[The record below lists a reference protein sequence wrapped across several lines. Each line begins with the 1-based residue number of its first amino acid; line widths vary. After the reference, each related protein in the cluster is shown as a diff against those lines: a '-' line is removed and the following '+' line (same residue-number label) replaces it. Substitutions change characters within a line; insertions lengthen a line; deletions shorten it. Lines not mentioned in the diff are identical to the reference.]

1 VLKFHGLVLL
11 FVVVSD
17 CWYCN
22 VLSNESCLWRLCIG
36 VAPPSFVAIQA
47 GTTLQ
52 QLTSSG
58 DALSWQSVCMLA
70 VLAVIA
76 LLPVAFRAKL
86 KQKFDWCRPFTVTY
100 DALQP
105 VCWCDTYVDFVL
117 GNNPLLFGFISV
129 VLRSLYTNSK
139 CKLFYEL

>member
-1 VLKFHGLVLL
+1 M
-11 FVVVSD
+11 FV
-17 CWYCN
+17 
-22 VLSNESCLWRLCIG
+22 G

-58 DALSWQSVCMLA
+58 DALSWQSVCILA

-86 KQKFDWCRPFTVTY
+86 KQKFD
-100 DALQP
+100 
-105 VCWCDTYVDFVL
+105 
-117 GNNPLLFGFISV
+117 
-129 VLRSLYTNSK
+129 
-139 CKLFYEL
+139 